1 MRRYDKWQ
9 RRKYN
14 EGKRAKAAVNKMAE
28 IGGKA
33 MARRAAAEMWEPVGV
48 EEGMHGWYNVRKG

>member
-1 MRRYDKWQ
+1 MCTTHAPSR
-9 RRKYN
+9 
-14 EGKRAKAAVNKMAE
+14 KRAMAAVNEAAE
-28 IGGKA
+28 MRGKA